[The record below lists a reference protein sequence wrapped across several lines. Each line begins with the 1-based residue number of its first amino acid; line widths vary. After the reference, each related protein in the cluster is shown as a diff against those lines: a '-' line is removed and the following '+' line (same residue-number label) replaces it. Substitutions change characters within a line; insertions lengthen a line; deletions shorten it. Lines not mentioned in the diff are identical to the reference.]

1 MSKEEIYKKQGF
13 GVNRIGFGEKP
24 AIVVVDMQKDFIDE
38 DAPSTCHPS
47 TTEIIPHI
55 QRLLEKARE
64 KNIPIFYSQG
74 VVHPS
79 LVEVGLWKSKAHK
92 EGKVQIEGSKG
103 VEITEKLQPA
113 AEDFIIKKRRPS
125 AFFRTDLDVY
135 LSGLNID
142 TLILTGTS
150 MSGCVRATA
159 TDAFMRDY
167 RTMIVKE
174 CVADRVPEVLESNLF
189 DVDAKY
195 CDVILLQEALDYL
208 ETI

>member
-1 MSKEEIYKKQGF
+1 MSKEEFSKRQGF
-13 GVNRIGFGEKP
+13 GLDRIGFGAKP
-24 AIVVVDMQKDFIDE
+24 AIIVVDMQKDFIDE

-47 TTEIIPHI
+47 TTEIIPYI
-55 QRLLEKARE
+55 QRLLAMARG
-64 KNIPIFYSQG
+64 KKIPIFYTQG
-74 VVHPS
+74 IVHPS

-103 VEITEKLQPA
+103 VQITEKLQPA
-113 AEDFIIKKRRPS
+113 PEDFIIKKRRPS

-135 LSGLNID
+135 LSGLGTD
-142 TLILTGTS
+142 TLIMTGTS

-159 TDAFMRDY
+159 TDAFNRDY

-174 CVADRVPEVLESNLF
+174 CVADRDPEVLKSNLF
-189 DVDAKY
+189 DVNAKY

-208 ETI
+208 DSF